1 MVKCFWPLKDLNV
14 LVEMIFVT
22 VKNAIQ
28 GHNLQARNMC
38 PRYQETALQGFWTV
52 FLWGRHPDRYPR
64 QGFAPPML
72 TILAFRSETR
82 TYLPFEINLQNMKYI
97 P

>member
-14 LVEMIFVT
+14 LVEMLFVT

-28 GHNLQARNMC
+28 GHR
-38 PRYQETALQGFWTV
+38 QEISAPDIRK
-52 FLWGRHPDRYPR
+52 RHYWVSE
-64 QGFAPPML
+64 L
-72 TILAFRSETR
+72 LILILALRHETR
-82 TYLPFEINLQNMKYI
+82 TYLPFEINLQNMTYI